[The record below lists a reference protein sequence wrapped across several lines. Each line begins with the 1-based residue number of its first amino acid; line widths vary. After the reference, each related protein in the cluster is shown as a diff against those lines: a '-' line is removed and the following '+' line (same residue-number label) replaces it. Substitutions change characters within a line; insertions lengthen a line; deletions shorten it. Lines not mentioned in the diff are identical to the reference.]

1 MSNQI
6 RVIHPYWD
14 NGLLVFD
21 DATVGLSKEPF
32 VAGADEA
39 LRILA
44 AQVSEECSERFTV
57 LFSAEPFPGY
67 QTVARKTRP
76 EHGGNWYEIEGTGQ
90 EGWLCPA
97 LYRYFPTAPDQIYLE
112 IKPPSPGR

>member
-6 RVIHPYWD
+6 RVIHPYWHE
-14 NGLLVFD
+14 GALVFD
-21 DATVGLSKEPF
+21 DPTVGLSKEPF

-39 LRILA
+39 LRLLA
-44 AQVSEECSERFTV
+44 AQVSESCSERFTL

-67 QTVARKTRP
+67 QTVARKVRP

-97 LYRYFPTAPDQIYLE
+97 LFRYFTVAPERLYVE
-112 IKPPSPGR
+112 IRPPKQ